1 MKHYG
6 TSVALLG
13 ALAFACA
20 SPPSTGSEKIDPE
33 FQALALPS
41 VPTDV
46 ATRTFVDFG
55 GKVHLVGWEVSP
67 AGFAAPGSNVS
78 LKLYWRAVK
87 QVPACYRLYTNFTGP
102 DGKSHAFDD
111 VGPLRASTESETGK
125 VPRFPPSAW
134 TPGTIYVDEQRLTVP
149 QVDVPELTLSV
160 GVSCPSFEMEDG
172 KLERAGEFK
181 LGVLSGVSDGKDGA
195 LVARFKTGVKRGD
208 KAKDKDGRRRPGV
221 RPGSERRLGEPLGR
235 GPMGR
240 VPGSERENPK

>member
-1 MKHYG
+1 MKQLG

-20 SPPSTGSEKIDPE
+20 SPPGAEPEKIEPE

-41 VPTDV
+41 VPADV
-46 ATRTFVDFG
+46 QTSAFVDFG

-67 AGFAAPGSNVS
+67 AGTAAPGSTVS
-78 LKLYWRAVK
+78 LKLYWRSVK
-87 QVPACYRLYTNFTGP
+87 KAPPCYRLYTHLTGP
-102 DGKSHAFDD
+102 DGKIVAFDD
-111 VGPLRASTESETGK
+111 VGPLRTSSDG

-134 TPGTIYVDEQRLTVP
+134 TPGTVYVDEQRFTVP
-149 QVDVPELTLSV
+149 RDIEAPTLALSV
-160 GVSCPSFEMEDG
+160 GLSCPVFEEQDG
-172 KLERAGEFK
+172 KTEKVGEFK

-195 LVARFKTGVKRGD
+195 LVARFKTGVRRGD
-208 KAKDKDGRRRPGV
+208 KSKDKDGRRRLGQ
-221 RPGSERRLGEPLGR
+221 RPGPERRPGEPLGR